1 MLLRKIKLQNVKHFR
16 DFELDLVDPR
26 TDTPRQWT
34 LVVGKNGRG
43 KSTLLQAIALATLG
57 VNQANSVGQSLL
69 PALWDAR
76 EGHQLLDVAIE
87 AELELPK
94 VKRNSV
100 RRTLPF
106 RTDAPLAPRLRAT
119 LALARGR
126 NELTGAARWADLPDG
141 AQTQD
146 PLVEARS
153 RSLPWWFVAGYGTHR
168 DLRALDRAQRPTRPA
183 EDRVAGLFRP
193 HDLIGLG
200 FVDLIQ
206 DLDNG
211 RAASKFK
218 SLMHDALTRHDQ
230 LIPDLQSIELRGH
243 GGLRATADLLERR
256 RFEMRIGASK
266 LMAPPTWLSH
276 GYQASIA
283 WIADL
288 IGQYFLDVNG
298 AVGTAPKTE
307 HISGL
312 VLIDELDLFLHPEW
326 QVQLI
331 DALSAT
337 FPNVQFIATTH
348 SPILVSGRK
357 REEIVSLELNDD
369 GDVERRPIEY
379 DPRLLT
385 PGELYR
391 QVLGL
396 HETPPGPIADV
407 LDRYRVL
414 ARDPQRD
421 DAEEAEVVRL
431 REELK
436 TAEVSP
442 LADIRPRT
450 AR

>member
-1 MLLRKIKLQNVKHFR
+1 MPRSCSIFIQSETAWRVALR
-16 DFELDLVDPR
+16 DFTAAREVDGPAVEQQLLGERGLARVGVRDDGEAAAPR
-26 TDTPRQWT
+26 T
-34 LVVGKNGRG
+34 
-43 KSTLLQAIALATLG
+43 
-57 VNQANSVGQSLL
+57 
-69 PALWDAR
+69 
-76 EGHQLLDVAIE
+76 
-87 AELELPK
+87 
-94 VKRNSV
+94 
-100 RRTLPF
+100 F
-106 RTDAPLAPRLRAT
+106 
-119 LALARGR
+119 
-126 NELTGAARWADLPDG
+126 
-141 AQTQD
+141 
-146 PLVEARS
+146 
-153 RSLPWWFVAGYGTHR
+153 
-168 DLRALDRAQRPTRPA
+168 
-183 EDRVAGLFRP
+183 
-193 HDLIGLG
+193 
-200 FVDLIQ
+200 
-206 DLDNG
+206 
-211 RAASKFK
+211 
-218 SLMHDALTRHDQ
+218 
-230 LIPDLQSIELRGH
+230 
-243 GGLRATADLLERR
+243 
-256 RFEMRIGASK
+256 ASK

-396 HETPPGPIADV
+396 HETPPGPIADL
-407 LDRYRVL
+407 LDDFRAL
-414 ARDPQRD
+414 ARDPLRD
-421 DAEEAEVVRL
+421 DAEEATVQQL
-431 REELK
+431 RNKLVD
-436 TAEVSP
+436 AEVSP
-442 LADIRPRT
+442 LPEILPRT
-450 AR
+450 PE